1 MRTYTVAAW
10 LALSS
15 FLLPLGTSGCTQAS
29 RTDAFEEACAIIR
42 DMPLGTE
49 VREIESQLHLP
60 KPNKTYMGSGLYHFR
75 VFRYVRDDGLFLEI
89 GLRQASDD
97 QDYDNGRFEY
107 VGHHTIATKDRIWK
121 RWVYED
127 GLIEYRGPRKDT
139 GC

>member
-1 MRTYTVAAW
+1 M
-10 LALSS
+10 
-15 FLLPLGTSGCTQAS
+15 GCLQIG
-29 RTDAFEEACAIIR
+29 RTDSFEEACATLR

-49 VREIESQLHLP
+49 VREIESRLRLP
-60 KPNKTYMGSGLYHFR
+60 KPNKTYMGSSLYQFR

-89 GLRQASDD
+89 GLRQVSGDRE
-97 QDYDNGRFEY
+97 YDTGRFEY
-107 VGHHTIATKDRIWK
+107 VGHHTIAAKDRIWK